1 MPTTQSKQH
10 PSNESLEEITQLYW
24 GVCRRYN
31 IDPEHLT
38 VGEAI
43 ATLREIL
50 MNSSSERLVGKLAWD
65 MQKQIIIG
73 ERE

>member
-1 MPTTQSKQH
+1 MPTTQSEQH
-10 PSNESLEEITQLYW
+10 SSKESLEEITLLYW
-24 GVCRRYN
+24 GVSRRYN
-31 IDPEHLT
+31 VGPYDLT
-38 VGEAI
+38 TGEAI

-50 MNSSSERLVGKLAWD
+50 MNTSADRLVGKLAWD